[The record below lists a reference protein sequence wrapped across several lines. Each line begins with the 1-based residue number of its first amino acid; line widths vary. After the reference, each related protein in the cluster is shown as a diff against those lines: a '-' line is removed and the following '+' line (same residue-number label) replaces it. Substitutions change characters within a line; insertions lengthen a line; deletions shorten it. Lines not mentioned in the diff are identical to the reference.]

1 MSGTD
6 DAFTEIFTS
15 VNPTSSNSSS
25 SCTALATSAS
35 GVAPPNFS

>member
-15 VNPTSSNSSS
+15 EKPTSSNSASS
-25 SCTALATSAS
+25 WVALATSAS